1 MNTPSKDPSLK
12 IRYAMGLGDFVA
24 CLLHSRLL
32 GKLTK
37 LITGKSKPCQTC
49 SLRAQA
55 LNILFPIP
63 FWRLFF
69 FNKENML
76 KSYQQELEAFGY
88 KVKTSPD
95 GSVSGIKTEVIPNI
109 TPPQPSSKPLFP
121 ELVSHRVKSASELDF
136 EYMLINSY
144 DTKSGD
150 FLIRTQI
157 FKSK

>member
-37 LITGKSKPCQTC
+37 LITGKDKPCQTC

-63 FWRLFF
+63 FWKLFF
-69 FNKENML
+69 TKKENML
-76 KSYQQELEAFGY
+76 KSYQQELEAAGY
-88 KVKTSPD
+88 KVKVLPD
-95 GSVSGIKTEVIPNI
+95 GSISGIKTEVSTNI
-109 TPPQPSSKPLFP
+109 IPPQPSPKPLFP
-121 ELVSHRVKSASELDF
+121 ELVSPRVENESDF
-136 EYMLINSY
+136 SYMLINSY